1 MVNKR
6 CRRKT
11 PVFGP
16 PSFTEL
22 FLSGNKFMVRWRI
35 LFLPPSLGRSQFQG
49 NFWKLLQSYSNA
61 KHWQWAPFSKFFHF
75 LLVLF
80 ASCLG
85 MSSIVALVVITGIK
99 AAAYFHRQ
107 AVFPLQLWV
116 GSLTIDTS
124 VLTFNRT
131 SHPSTSL
138 HLDGIQSWCFPLLY
152 FWGGF
157 HLLTNS
163 TCRFCGVLYSARTD
177 LWKSKD
183 EDKYSNISDNQG
195 LCGINPIWPLSKYE
209 FWRNRSWPHP
219 DTFAVFDCLTLVH
232 VGPHK
237 VDFHD
242 VTLVCEDG

>member
-61 KHWQWAPFSKFFHF
+61 KHWQWAPFSKVFHF

-80 ASCLG
+80 PSCLG
-85 MSSIVALVVITGIK
+85 MSSIVALVVITGIIK
-99 AAAYFHRQ
+99 AAAYFQRQ
-107 AVFPLQLWV
+107 VGFSLQLWV

-152 FWGGF
+152 FWGDFTCWPTQLVGSVGSCTR
-157 HLLTNS
+157 LAQTYGNLKKKTNILIFLI
-163 TCRFCGVLYSARTD
+163 TRA
-177 LWKSKD
+177 
-183 EDKYSNISDNQG
+183 
-195 LCGINPIWPLSKYE
+195 
-209 FWRNRSWPHP
+209 
-219 DTFAVFDCLTLVH
+219 FAVLTPFDHFQNMSSGGIGPDFILTPLRSSTAW
-232 VGPHK
+232 P
-237 VDFHD
+237 
-242 VTLVCEDG
+242 

>member
-6 CRRKT
+6 CRRKN

-16 PSFTEL
+16 PTFTEL

-35 LFLPPSLGRSQFQG
+35 PFLPPSLGRWQFQG
-49 NFWKLLQSYSNA
+49 NYWKLLQSYSNA

-85 MSSIVALVVITGIK
+85 MSSIVALVVITGIIK
-99 AAAYFHRQ
+99 AAAYFQRQ
-107 AVFPLQLWV
+107 VGFSLQLWV

-152 FWGGF
+152 FWGDFTCWPTQLVGSVGSCTR
-157 HLLTNS
+157 LAQTYGNLKTKTNILIFLI
-163 TCRFCGVLYSARTD
+163 TRA
-177 LWKSKD
+177 
-183 EDKYSNISDNQG
+183 
-195 LCGINPIWPLSKYE
+195 
-209 FWRNRSWPHP
+209 
-219 DTFAVFDCLTLVH
+219 FAVLTPFDHFQNMSSGGIGPDLILTPLRSSTAW
-232 VGPHK
+232 P
-237 VDFHD
+237 
-242 VTLVCEDG
+242 